1 MDEDIQSQLE
11 RAKEL
16 LQELEKACDN
26 DLQAKNVP
34 GKTKN
39 LSQEVLLKVRHLLDQ
54 AIYKFFE
61 KHYLPNLPDSDK
73 KSTRVYFPIVSKK
86 EDLKSVF
93 SRAKMGDLETSHR
106 DFYGFIDSIQPY
118 NTDYL
123 WLKHLADYSADKHIR
138 LTPQTIKNEN
148 ATKLGNAVSV
158 GKGATVRMNDVL
170 IN

>member
-26 DLQAKNVP
+26 DLQAKNVS

-61 KHYLPNLPDSDK
+61 KHYLSSLYALEKMQLK
-73 KSTRVYFPIVSKK
+73 KAFLHFLFFHLYLEYPYKT
-86 EDLKSVF
+86 LKI
-93 SRAKMGDLETSHR
+93 GL
-106 DFYGFIDSIQPY
+106 
-118 NTDYL
+118 L
-123 WLKHLADYSADKHIR
+123 
-138 LTPQTIKNEN
+138 
-148 ATKLGNAVSV
+148 
-158 GKGATVRMNDVL
+158 
-170 IN
+170 